1 MYVLA
6 KDEGSP
12 KLGSML
18 AKRVSSVMDVW
29 STDKLRDEDI
39 LAAKETLVKTELRN
53 SEVWEVMTGLVTD
66 VEEGIRWGKVSW
78 R

>member
-6 KDEGSP
+6 NEDGSP

-29 STDKLRDEDI
+29 RTDKLRDEDI
-39 LAAKETLVKTELRN
+39 FAAKETLVRTEFKN
-53 SEVWEVMTGLVTD
+53 SDVWEVITCLATD
-66 VEEGIRWGKVSW
+66 VEDGIR
-78 R
+78 

>member
-6 KDEGSP
+6 NEEGSP

-18 AKRVSSVMDVW
+18 ASLVSSVMDVW
-29 STDKLRDEDI
+29 RTDKLRDEDI